1 VAAGISKLRA
11 ASSLWPDQIKRT
23 APTRQLIFRLALW
36 PRPALSQ
43 RVNGAFLNAMG
54 ILIGGLFGLALR
66 QSLSLRAQIFFRSA
80 LGAFTVFFGLRLV
93 WLSVS
98 GTFLSASKQ
107 VFIAALAVTLGFWI
121 GKLLHLQ
128 KLSNRLGHYAG
139 SLIAS
144 AQSDAPRKTGGGFI
158 ACTIL
163 FCAAPLGLLG
173 AVTDGLPTPGGQSGY
188 FWLLAIK
195 AVMDGLAMTGFVKVF
210 GWPSAMSAFPVFAFL
225 GGITF
230 ACQFYAQPFL
240 AAHGLV
246 DSVNAAAGFIACAIA
261 LMIFEV
267 RRVELAN
274 FLPALAVAPLLAWW
288 LK

>member
-1 VAAGISKLRA
+1 M
-11 ASSLWPDQIKRT
+11 
-23 APTRQLIFRLALW
+23 
-36 PRPALSQ
+36 
-43 RVNGAFLNAMG
+43 NGAFLNAMG

-66 QSLSLRAQIFFRSA
+66 QPLSLRTQVFFRSA

-93 WLSVS
+93 WLSVN
-98 GTFLSASKQ
+98 GIFLSGLKQ
-107 VFIAALAVTLGFWI
+107 MFIAVLAVTLGFWI
-121 GKLLHLQ
+121 GKLLRLQ
-128 KLSNRLGHYAG
+128 KLSNRLGHYAA

-144 AQSDAPRKTGGGFI
+144 AQSDAPRKIGGGFI

-173 AVTDGLPTPGGQSGY
+173 AVTDGLPPGDSQSGY
-188 FWLLAIK
+188 FYLLAVK
-195 AVMDGLAMTGFVKVF
+195 AVMDGLAMTGFVKIF
-210 GWPSAMSAFPVFAFL
+210 GWPSAISAFPVYAFL

-230 ACQFYAQPFL
+230 ACQSYAQPFL

-246 DSVNAAAGFIACAIA
+246 DPVNAAAGLIACAIA

-274 FLPALAVAPLLAWW
+274 FLPGLAIAPLLAWW

>member
-1 VAAGISKLRA
+1 
-11 ASSLWPDQIKRT
+11 
-23 APTRQLIFRLALW
+23 
-36 PRPALSQ
+36 
-43 RVNGAFLNAMG
+43 MG
-54 ILIGGLFGLALR
+54 ILMGGLFGLALR
-66 QSLSLRAQIFFRSA
+66 KPLSLRTQVFFRSA
-80 LGAFTVFFGLRLV
+80 LGAFTVFSGLRLV
-93 WLSVS
+93 WLSVN
-98 GTFLSASKQ
+98 GIFLSGLKQ
-107 VFIAALAVTLGFWI
+107 IFIAALAVTVGFWI

-128 KLSNRLGHYAG
+128 KLSNRLGRYAG

-173 AVTDGLPTPGGQSGY
+173 AVTDGLPTLGGQLGY

-195 AVMDGLAMTGFVKVF
+195 AVMDGLAMTGFVKIF
-210 GWPSAMSAFPVFAFL
+210 GWPSALSAFPAFFFL
-225 GGITF
+225 NAITYT
-230 ACQFYAQPFL
+230 CQFYAQPFL

-246 DSVNAAAGFIACAIA
+246 DPVNAAAGLIACAIA

-274 FLPALAVAPLLAWW
+274 FLPGLAVAPLLAWW

>member
-1 VAAGISKLRA
+1 M
-11 ASSLWPDQIKRT
+11 T
-23 APTRQLIFRLALW
+23 
-36 PRPALSQ
+36 
-43 RVNGAFLNAMG
+43 GAFLNAMG

-66 QSLSLRAQIFFRSA
+66 HPLSLRTQVFFRSA
-80 LGAFTVFFGLRLV
+80 LGASTIFFGLRLV
-93 WLSVS
+93 WLSVN
-98 GTFLSASKQ
+98 GTFLPASKQ
-107 VFIAALAVTLGFWI
+107 LFIAVLAVTLGFWI

-128 KLSNRLGHYAG
+128 HFSNRLGRYAG
-139 SLIAS
+139 HLVAAAS
-144 AQSDAPRKTGGGFI
+144 AGAPRKIGDGFT

-173 AVTDGLPTPGGQSGY
+173 AVTDGLPPMESPSGG
-188 FWLLAIK
+188 FWLLAVK
-195 AVMDGLAMTGFVKVF
+195 AVMDGLAMTGFVKIF
-210 GWPSAMSAFPVFAFL
+210 SWPSAMSAFPVYAFL

-246 DSVNAAAGFIACAIA
+246 DPVNAAAGLVACAIA

-274 FLPALAVAPLLAWW
+274 LLPAIAVAPLLAWW